1 MLTDCDYSVKRK
13 NSQIVIARPEAIHLS
28 IAHAKKDAKWRPDG
42 GGMVKVKVPRGRR
55 FEYWIYKNVPPHW
68 LSHGPLAW
76 LATKMWQISIILAA
90 PAEVRVKRIFS
101 DGATGHARYNVWSWP
116 HEEGADITCLADELS
131 ISEAEIRKEGDA
143 SEQRA

>member
-1 MLTDCDYSVKRK
+1 
-13 NSQIVIARPEAIHLS
+13 
-28 IAHAKKDAKWRPDG
+28 
-42 GGMVKVKVPRGRR
+42 MVKVKVPRGRR

-68 LSHGPLAW
+68 LSRGPLAW

-101 DGATGHARYNVWSWP
+101 AGATGHARYNVWNWP
-116 HEEGADITCLADELS
+116 HEEGAAIACLADELS